1 MKFKS
6 ILLLTV
12 VVIIQMVI
20 LPWIMIEYND
30 DLGLPTFKIYI
41 LQFFGI
47 LLVIISLFIIGYCM
61 RIFRVVGKGT
71 PVPIEPAKEF
81 VTSGLYK
88 YLRNP
93 MYVSYVIMYLGL
105 FFISGSWLL
114 FFFTLLLLIPFI
126 NLVVIFIEE
135 PELEKRFGDTYLGYK
150 KKVKR
155 WGLI

>member
-1 MKFKS
+1 MKFKT
-6 ILLLTV
+6 ILLFIFCV
-12 VVIIQMVI
+12 SIQLFI
-20 LPWIMIEYND
+20 LPWLMIKYNAK
-30 DLGLPTFKIYI
+30 LGFSTLENPI

-61 RIFRVVGKGT
+61 RIFRVGGKGT
-71 PVPIEPAKEF
+71 PVPIEPPKEF

-105 FFISGSWLL
+105 FFIYGSWLL
-114 FFFTLLLLIPFI
+114 FFFTLLLLLPFI

-135 PELEKRFGDTYLGYK
+135 PELEKRFGDPYLEYK

-155 WGLI
+155 WGII

>member
-1 MKFKS
+1 MKFKTILFFILNFS
-6 ILLLTV
+6 ILLF
-12 VVIIQMVI
+12 I
-20 LPWIMIEYND
+20 LPWLMIKYNAQ
-30 DLGLPTFKIYI
+30 LGFSTLENPI

-105 FFISGSWLL
+105 FFIKRACFLL
-114 FFFTLLLLIPFI
+114 YLDPFH
-126 NLVVIFIEE
+126 
-135 PELEKRFGDTYLGYK
+135 
-150 KKVKR
+150 
-155 WGLI
+155 

>member
-1 MKFKS
+1 MKFKT
-6 ILLLTV
+6 ILLFIFCV
-12 VVIIQMVI
+12 SIQLSI
-20 LPWIMIEYND
+20 LPWLMIKYNAK
-30 DLGLPTFKIYI
+30 LGFSTLENPI

-71 PVPIEPAKEF
+71 PVPIEPPKEF

-126 NLVVIFIEE
+126 NLAVIFIEE
-135 PELEKRFGDTYLGYK
+135 PELEKRFGDSYLEYK

-155 WGLI
+155 WGII